1 MLGDRLEKEWK
12 KEIEGAKK
20 KEGDSPKKDAKEKS
34 PSLFKAMLR
43 CFGPRYAM
51 LGIFTFFEECILRIY
66 QPLFMGEED
75 THITTQVNYTY
86 TIQCI
91 LSMYYIVLQC
101 IQGKFS
107 FTSKSNSKILH
118 IFYHGWERS
127 NIIIND
133 TAN

>member
-1 MLGDRLEKEWK
+1 MSQTRRTTKIVHIQVLGDRLEKEWK
-12 KEIEGAKK
+12 KELEGAKK

-86 TIQCI
+86 TIQCT
-91 LSMYYIVLQC
+91 
-101 IQGKFS
+101 QGNFS
-107 FTSKSNSKILH
+107 FKSKSNSKSFTCFTRL
-118 IFYHGWERS
+118 G
-127 NIIIND
+127 
-133 TAN
+133 TL

>member
-1 MLGDRLEKEWK
+1 MSQTRRTTKIIFIIQVLGDRLEKEWK
-12 KEIEGAKK
+12 KELEGAKK

-91 LSMYYIVLQC
+91 
-101 IQGKFS
+101 QGNFS
-107 FTSKSNSKILH
+107 FKSKSNSKSFTCFTRLGT
-118 IFYHGWERS
+118 F
-127 NIIIND
+127 
-133 TAN
+133 